1 MTYTDFVDVYKD
13 APPAKKLDL
22 LLEANDIYAH
32 SRVMTLT
39 AAHNFNHQD
48 QEYYSKETD
57 HMSRRIQWLYNE
69 LKKTLGGVK

>member
-1 MTYTDFVDVYKD
+1 MTYADFVDVYKD
-13 APPAKKLDL
+13 APLAKKLDL

-39 AAHNFNHQD
+39 AAHNFNYRDH
-48 QEYYSKETD
+48 EYYSKETD

-69 LKKTLGGVK
+69 LKVALGGAK